1 MSVKNMKDD
10 YRQIILDALP
20 EFNTQLPQHAIRV
33 NLVEDAGEYF
43 LVEFFCGV
51 EVFHFAYNRRI
62 TSWYMSGWEGSSS
75 QIKACKAWINWSLT
89 ARLISIDDIYAAP
102 VIREE
107 KGIYLLTRNRCN
119 NLPELPDDFDPEQD
133 RVKIKIHYDPPIDG
147 SRCCTVGSVWFDD
160 SPVMVF
166 RHAGRSGHDEY
177 DRFVSDKARF
187 SQMVDF
193 LRSLLTLEEAN
204 EVEEI
209 DPSKPLLELTEFY
222 GYWLDF
228 QEENRGD

>member
-10 YRQIILDALP
+10 YRQIILDCIP
-20 EFNTQLPQHAIRV
+20 GSRNPSPTEMEV
-33 NLVEDAGEYF
+33 SLVEDAGEYF
-43 LVEFFCGV
+43 FAEFSFGEVVFC
-51 EVFHFAYNRRI
+51 FAYNRRI
-62 TSWYMSGWEGSSS
+62 ASWNVSAEEDAPAR
-75 QIKACKAWINWSLT
+75 IKSCREWINWSLT

-147 SRCCTVGSVWFDD
+147 SRCCTVGSTWFDGF
-160 SPVMVF
+160 PVMIF

-177 DRFVSDKARF
+177 DRFISDKARF